1 MYPVSATYKEKIKEL
16 DRVFEAKIQ
25 IQHSLGVLNLT
36 DADIVG
42 GSLVYNESSQAG
54 EDFTIGG
61 TVASDLEF
69 SILNK
74 PEYAGYDFM
83 GATIIASIGLELIQ
97 GMKLTYGDIKNNY
110 TYEELAQFLYGE
122 LGANLYEYVPL
133 GVFNIDEVGIQRNT
147 IKLKAMD
154 NMIELDKPYTLS
166 NLSYPATLFQIYV
179 NICNVADVQVGT
191 TSFPNMGY
199 TVQERPSGELTL
211 RDVLGYVAEL
221 SGTFARMSRT
231 GALELTW
238 FKPSGVTLSP
248 SNRFDFIPRDDT
260 VQIKGIMVTVDD
272 TTYLAGSDEYAVD
285 LSDNPLLQGE
295 YETVLPNVYNNV
307 KDTVFTPFTSG
318 WQGNPAIQAGDMIT
332 QIDRDGKV
340 YSTLVTNSTYKYRG
354 RSSISAK
361 GLPVGAKGYKGSTNK
376 KIASIIRKVEK
387 EVGDKL
393 TTLEQAQL
401 HATQLIA
408 NMLGGY
414 AIQTPDA
421 FYVADNP
428 NIDEAQKVWKF
439 GLGGFGYSE
448 NGVEGPYETAITADG
463 SIVAML
469 VAAGI
474 VTADMV
480 QTGLLQSQDGNT
492 WINLD
497 NGWFNF
503 KNALKWDGE
512 AIQVLDDLEKERVRI
527 GNYAEGK
534 YGLLIKDSSGDKTL
548 LDEAGLLQ
556 TWQEGRADNV
566 DSTHPLTLNV
576 FLPVNTRSVNQ
587 AVLRFKLE
595 PFRTHSKGVAS
606 ASSSVGTSGSS
617 SQSTTDGGGNHR
629 HEMMEYEGSV
639 SESNYTSTQA
649 YQFTAGDSSGG
660 NGATFFIKSPGGY
673 TRLYTKGASGTHSHG
688 MSHTHSVTIPSHSH
702 SLSYGIYEST
712 APEGVTV
719 KVNGVTA
726 GGPYDTDQDNINIMA
741 NLVIGQ
747 WNTIELSSIRLGR
760 IDATVFIQALMG
772 VS

>member
-1 MYPVSATYKEKIKEL
+1 MYPVSELYKSKIKEL
-16 DRVFEAKIQ
+16 ERTFEARIQ

-36 DADIVG
+36 DKDIVS
-42 GSLVYNESSQAG
+42 GSLVYTESSQAG

-61 TVASDLEF
+61 TVASNVEF
-69 SILNK
+69 TILNK
-74 PEYAGYDFM
+74 PEYADIEFM
-83 GATIIASIGLELIQ
+83 GATVIVHIGLLLVED
-97 GMKLTYGDIKNNY
+97 MELTYEDLMQY
-110 TYEELAQFLYGE
+110 TYEQLE
-122 LGANLYEYVPL
+122 NDVWEYVPL
-133 GVFNIDEVGIQRNT
+133 GVFNIDDVNKQRNT
-147 IKLKAMD
+147 IQIKAID
-154 NMIELDKPYTLS
+154 NMINLDKPYSLS
-166 NLSYPATLFQIYV
+166 QLGYPATLFQIYV
-179 NICNVADVQVGT
+179 DLCNVCDVMSGT
-191 TSFPNMGY
+191 VDFPNKNY
-199 TVQERPSGELTL
+199 VVQERPMGDYTC
-211 RDVLGYVAEL
+211 RDILGYIAEL
-221 SGTFARMSRT
+221 SGTFARMNRH

-238 FKPSGVTLSP
+238 YKPTGLILAPT
-248 SNRFDFIPRDDT
+248 NRFDFRPRDDKIRIT
-260 VQIKGIMVTVDD
+260 GVIATVDD
-272 TTYLAGSDEYAVD
+272 TTYIAGTDEYVVD
-285 LSDNPLLQGE
+285 LSENPLLQGD
-295 YETVLPNVYNNV
+295 YETVLPNIYNNI
-307 KDTVFTPFTSG
+307 KDTEFTPFESN
-318 WQGNPAIQAGDMIT
+318 WQGNPALQAGDMIT

-340 YSTLVTNSTYKYRG
+340 YPTLVTFSKYKYRG
-354 RSSISAK
+354 SSTLKAE
-361 GLPVGAKGYKGSTNK
+361 GLPMAAKGYKGSKNKNITN
-376 KIASIIRKVEK
+376 IIRKEIK
-387 EVGDKL
+387 PIGDQL

-414 AIQTPDA
+414 AIQGPDA

-428 NIDEAQKVWKF
+428 DLQQAQKVWKF

-448 NGVEGPYETAITADG
+448 NGVDGPYETAVTADG

-474 VTADMV
+474 VTADMI
-480 QTGLLQSQDGNT
+480 QTGLLQSQDGST

-497 NGWFNF
+497 DGWFNF
-503 KNALKWDGE
+503 KNALKWDGQ
-512 AIQVLDDLEKERVRI
+512 AIQVLDNLEKERIRI

-548 LDEAGLLQ
+548 LDEDGLLQ

-576 FLPVNTRSVNQ
+576 FLPVNTRSVYQ
-587 AVLRFKLE
+587 AILRFKLE

-606 ASSSVGTSGSS
+606 ASSTVVTSGSS

-639 SESNYTSTQA
+639 SESTYTSTPA
-649 YQFTAGDSSGG
+649 YEFTAGDSSGG
-660 NGATFFIKSPGGY
+660 NGATFFIKSPGGR
-673 TRLYTKGASGTHSHG
+673 TKLYTKGASGTHSHG

-712 APEGVTV
+712 APAGVTV

-726 GGPYDTDQDNINIMA
+726 GGPYNTNQDNINIIA

-747 WNTIELSSIRLGR
+747 WNTIELSSTRLGR

-772 VS
+772 VN